1 VTVNCGRMGTTAS
14 TQVSLLVDQRAMEY
28 YPELP
33 APKKLGD
40 TVVKL
45 IHVKKGMY
53 DPQPYNPEYS
63 LEGREEFVSALR
75 DMHLSFG
82 SEFWP
87 IRKGEFVMLR
97 GPSGGGKTSLLNILG
112 TIDKA
117 TAGVVEILGQP
128 IDANSS
134 DDYLSQLRL
143 EKIGFVFQTFNLLA
157 TMSAYENVE
166 IPMIMLGKLTE
177 EEIETRTK
185 SLLKLVGLQDR
196 MSHLPSELS
205 GGEQQRVTIARALA
219 NEPELLLL
227 DEPTGDLDT
236 RTTIEIM
243 DLILSINVNHGTTC
257 VMVSHNPDIECY
269 ADRILYLDD
278 GMFVE
283 QAINLEQ
290 TPLVYSEY
298 IQYVNSHH

>member
-1 VTVNCGRMGTTAS
+1 MGQWAS
-14 TQVSLLVDQRAMEY
+14 TSSTLSETDLIVPRDESAL

-33 APKKLGD
+33 IRKKFGE

-45 IHVKKGMY
+45 VHVKK
-53 DPQPYNPEYS
+53 EYS
-63 LEGREEFVSALR
+63 LEGREEVVSALR
-75 DMHLSFG
+75 DMHLNIG

-87 IRKGEFVMLR
+87 IRRGEFIMLR

-117 TAGVVEILGQP
+117 TSGVVEILGQP
-128 IDANSS
+128 IDSES
-134 DDYLSQLRL
+134 TDDYLSQLRL

-177 EEIETRTK
+177 DEIATRTK
-185 SLLKLVGLQDR
+185 ELLTLVGLHDR
-196 MSHLPSELS
+196 MNHLPSELS

-219 NEPELLLL
+219 NKPELLLL

-243 DLILSINVNHGTTC
+243 DLILSINIHQGTTC

-269 ADRILYLDD
+269 ADRVLYLDD

-283 QAINLEQ
+283 QAINMEQ
-290 TPLVYSEY
+290 TPLIYSEY
-298 IQYVNSHH
+298 IQYVNNHH